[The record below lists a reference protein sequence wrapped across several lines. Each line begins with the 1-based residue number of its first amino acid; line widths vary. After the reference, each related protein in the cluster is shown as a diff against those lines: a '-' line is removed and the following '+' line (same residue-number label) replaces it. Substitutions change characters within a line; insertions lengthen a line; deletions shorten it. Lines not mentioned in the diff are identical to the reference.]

1 MATALAT
8 PKASP
13 APDIRLTRPALTT
26 HLVLV
31 SPKQARDIEAETFYP
46 GQRPVRPYQVAFLKL
61 LIEAGHLRP
70 GTMITFV
77 RVGKAKSSPLYCING
92 HHTLLALGE
101 GSRAYW
107 LQYEEYTVA
116 DEAEVSR
123 LYQTYDRNLARS
135 WKDLEGADMTL
146 QALGLA
152 RNQLSQLGA
161 VTQILASGFR
171 QSAAFGSLGWNLHLK
186 DPYRRFAMMQD
197 WSEEMAAWST
207 GIAGEGRPR
216 GQIAKLLRR
225 ASVLAVALVTYRYA
239 PEQAHHFWPRVAA
252 DSGLEQGEPAH
263 ALLQYLRENPTRP
276 VVPATYQRSVA
287 ACWNAYI
294 EGRKIG
300 AKIQP
305 GAAAKPI
312 RIAGTPHDGRRTLV
326 YLTKTGE
333 IAHVPQDADAD
344 EAETANS

>member
-1 MATALAT
+1 MATSLAT
-8 PKASP
+8 PEASS
-13 APDIRLTRPALTT
+13 APDVRLTRPALTT
-26 HLVLV
+26 HLILV

-46 GQRPVRPYQVAFLKL
+46 SQRPVRPYQVAFLKL
-61 LIEAGHLRP
+61 LIQAGHLRP
-70 GTMITFV
+70 GTVITFA
-77 RVGKAKSSPLYCING
+77 RAGKGRSNPVYCING

-101 GSRAYW
+101 STRAYW

-135 WKDLEGADMTL
+135 WRDLEGADLAL
-146 QALGLA
+146 QVLGLA
-152 RNQLSQLGA
+152 KNQLSQLGA
-161 VTQILASGFR
+161 VTHILASGFR
-171 QSAAFGSLGWNLHLK
+171 QSISFNGGAWNLHLK

-197 WSEEMAAWST
+197 WSEEMTAWSN
-207 GIAGEGRPR
+207 GIAGGGRTR

-239 PEQAHHFWPRVAA
+239 PDQAHRFWPRVAA

-305 GAAAKPI
+305 GAASKPI

-333 IAHVPQDADAD
+333 IAHVPQDED
-344 EAETANS
+344 EAESANN